1 MPGVE
6 DWGEKEEWISTLRVG
21 EIAED
26 EGIEGTRSFDRDK
39 IALKVSL
46 FIHRALVS
54 ATGVQR
60 EDRREIWGSPEIK
73 RPK

>member
-6 DWGEKEEWISTLRVG
+6 DWGKKEEWISTLRVG

-26 EGIEGTRSFDRDK
+26 EGVASARSFDRDK

-46 FIHRALVS
+46 FIHGGRLSTLRAFRGRIEERDG
-54 ATGVQR
+54 AHPR
-60 EDRREIWGSPEIK
+60 
-73 RPK
+73 

>member
-1 MPGVE
+1 VPGVE

-26 EGIEGTRSFDRDK
+26 EGIEGARSFDRDK

-46 FIHRALVS
+46 VSHWGCMSTLRAS
-54 ATGVQR
+54 RGR
-60 EDRREIWGSPEIK
+60 M
-73 RPK
+73 